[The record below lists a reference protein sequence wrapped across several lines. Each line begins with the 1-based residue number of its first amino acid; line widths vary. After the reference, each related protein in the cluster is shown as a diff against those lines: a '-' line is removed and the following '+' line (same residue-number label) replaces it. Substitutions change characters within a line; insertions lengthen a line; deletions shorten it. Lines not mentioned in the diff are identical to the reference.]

1 MTERL
6 DYLDAYQDRFDARVL
21 AILEHAGRPAIV
33 LDRSCFYPTSGG
45 QLHDTGRLNTA
56 HVVDV
61 VAEEGAVLHL
71 LAAPPPFTPSAI
83 APGTI
88 APGATVTGAIDWP
101 RRYDHMQQ
109 HSGQHLLSQL
119 FYQRCGFETASV
131 HFGRAESTLDLD
143 VADLAPAL
151 LDDVER
157 EANELA
163 YHALE
168 IYTYFVDDREAAR
181 LPLRRPPAVAGQIRI
196 VEIDGFD
203 YSACGGTH
211 VHTTA
216 EIAPI
221 KLVRQERR
229 RSQTRLTFLC
239 GQRAV
244 DDYRQ
249 TRRLLAASAAL
260 FSTEPDA
267 VPALTQRLQS
277 QVRELQQQNQSLQE
291 QLLAYEIADRLAAAP
306 RVAGAALVE
315 VLVADRPA
323 EVLKQMAALL
333 RARPQVIGLLATT
346 AGDKLTVI
354 FCRSDDVTLHMG
366 DLLRDA
372 LATFGGRGG
381 GRPEYAQGGGIAP
394 VRAAELLAHARALLA

>member
-6 DYLDAYQDRFDARVL
+6 DYLDAYQVRFDAQVAAL
-21 AILEHAGRPAIV
+21 LTHAGRPAVV
-33 LDRSCFYPTSGG
+33 LDQSCFYPTSGG
-45 QLHDTGRLNTA
+45 QLHDTGRLGDA
-56 HVVDV
+56 DVVDV
-61 VAEEGAVLHL
+61 VAEGDAVLHL
-71 LAAPPPFTPSAI
+71 LASPPLFA
-83 APGTI
+83 A
-88 APGATVTGAIDWP
+88 GASVTGAINWP

-119 FYQRCGFETASV
+119 FYQRCGFETISV
-131 HFGRAESTLDLD
+131 HFGREESTLDLD
-143 VADLAPAL
+143 VADLPLAL

-168 IYTYFVDDREAAR
+168 IYTYFVDDRTVTR
-181 LPLRRPPAVAGQIRI
+181 LPLRRPPAVTGQIRI

-267 VPALTQRLQS
+267 VPALTQRLQN

-291 QLLAYEIADRLAAAP
+291 QILTHEIADRLAAAP
-306 RVAGAALVE
+306 RVAGATLVE

-333 RARPQVIGLLATT
+333 RTRPQVIGLLATT
-346 AGDKLTVI
+346 AGDKLTVL
-354 FCRSDDVTLHMG
+354 FCRSDDLTLHMG
-366 DLLRDA
+366 DLLRDT
-372 LATFGGRGG
+372 LAAFGGRGG
-381 GRPEYAQGGGIAP
+381 GRPEYAQGGGIAAA
-394 VRAAELLAHARALLA
+394 RAAELLAHARTLLVSRNANP